1 MTTNTIRAFIAVE
14 LPPAARE
21 ELARVGRTLAESTT
35 PGSVRWVRPEQMHLT
50 MRFLADTPVAQLPAI
65 MAVIDAAAGDV
76 PAFALALGG
85 LGGFPNPR
93 RPRVIWAGLD
103 GGEREQS
110 LLHRLKNGLDQ
121 RLASLGYAAEDK
133 PFHAHL
139 TLGRVK
145 DPTGL
150 NQLDWA
156 VSVAPL
162 PVPMDALHL
171 IESQLRPDGPIYTIR
186 HSSGLR
192 GAGLER

>member
-21 ELARVGRTLAESTT
+21 ELARVGHSLADSTT
-35 PGSVRWVRPEQMHLT
+35 SGAVRWVRPEQIHLT
-50 MRFLADTPVAQLPAI
+50 IRFLGDTPVAQLPVI
-65 MAVIDAAAGDV
+65 MAAIDAAAGDV

-85 LGGFPNPR
+85 LGGFPNRR

-110 LLHRLKNGLDQ
+110 LFHQLTNGLDQ
-121 RLASLGYAAEDK
+121 RLASHGYAAEDK

-145 DPTGL
+145 DPAGL
-150 NQLDWA
+150 NRLDWA
-156 VSVAPL
+156 VPVAPL

-171 IESQLRPDGPIYTIR
+171 IESQLRPDGPVYTIR
-186 HSSGLR
+186 HSSRLR
-192 GAGLER
+192 DAGLER